1 MKAVTLTAPSYNEL
15 RSLFILRNLY
25 VPKDVEL
32 SPTQFTE
39 LCKRFNKG
47 YEKLKDNED
56 IKGALVRVNEYAKQL
71 EDLGIR
77 DSHVK
82 SENFT
87 HAWIIKENLLNLFLV
102 IFFIIITLPAVILL
116 SPFALIVRNVA
127 EKERIA
133 VNKLKIILKIS

>member
-15 RSLFILRNLY
+15 KSLFILRNLY

-47 YEKLKDNED
+47 YEKLKDNEE
-56 IKGALVRVNEYAKQL
+56 IKGALIRINEYAKQL
-71 EDLGIR
+71 DDLGIR
-77 DSHVK
+77 DSNVK
-82 SENFT
+82 SDNFT
-87 HAWIIKENLLNLFLV
+87 HAWIIKENLLNFFVV
-102 IFFIIITLPAVILL
+102 IFFIILTLPALILL
-116 SPFALIVRNVA
+116 SPFALLVKYKA

-133 VNKLKIILKIS
+133 VN